1 MVYYVIDVYY
11 TAIYSVFWHIN
22 TAFRIFFN
30 PVNIIAG
37 EFRIASGKLP
47 PAIMVK
53 RRRYFW
59 DAEFYPRR
67 VVNRRR

>member
-1 MVYYVIDVYY
+1 MLLMFIILLYIQ
-11 TAIYSVFWHIN
+11 YSGILILHFEKK
-22 TAFRIFFN
+22 N
-30 PVNIIAG
+30 PVNITAG
-37 EFRIASGKLP
+37 EFRIARGKLT
-47 PAIMVK
+47 PAIRVK